1 MPKDRILV
9 VDDEDLIRWSLR
21 QKLGGWG
28 YQTLEAGTGGEAIE
42 LVERESPDLVLLD
55 IRLPDTNGL
64 LVLKTI
70 KERDPQLVVIMMTAY
85 GVLEDA
91 VTALRHGAYDFV
103 AKPLNFDELSVTIA
117 NALEAVKLRQEV
129 HRFRERDRKHFDFR
143 NIVGHSKAV
152 ADALEIVK
160 KVASSPA
167 STILLQGESGTGKDL
182 IAKAIH
188 YHSSRAEKPFLAINC
203 AALPENLVESELFGY
218 EKGAFT
224 DARQQ
229 KKGMMELADGGTLLL
244 DEIGEMPLSLQ
255 PKLLRV
261 LEEQSFKR
269 VGGVSDVSVDVRVIA
284 SSNRDLKTMLDEGK
298 FRQDLFYRLNVITIT
313 LPPLRDRGEDA
324 RLLARHFVQHYNQKF
339 RKNIEGL
346 TADAEKL
353 VLEYHWPGNV
363 RELKNVI
370 ERAMI
375 LEDGPT
381 IGVDALPLEIAVQ
394 IPSRSASNIPGLVI
408 PEGGTSLEKVE
419 EELVRQSLILARGNQ
434 TRAAKLLDIS
444 RDALRYK
451 MKKFHL
457 HEEVQNEA

>member
-1 MPKDRILV
+1 MPRDKVLI

-21 QKLGGWG
+21 QKLSQWG
-28 YQTLEAGTGGEAIE
+28 YQTFEAGTVKEAIE
-42 LVERESPDLVLLD
+42 AFERENPDLVLLD
-55 IRLPDTNGL
+55 VRLPDGNGL
-64 LVLKTI
+64 SVLKTI
-70 KERDPQLVVIMMTAY
+70 KEKEPRVVVVMMTAY

-91 VTALRHGAYDFV
+91 VTALRQGAYDFV
-103 AKPLNFDELSVTIA
+103 PKPLNFEELAATIA

-129 HRFRERDRKHFDFR
+129 YRFRERDKKHFDFR
-143 NIVGHSKAV
+143 NIIGGSKAI

-160 KVASSPA
+160 KVAASPA
-167 STILLQGESGTGKDL
+167 TTILLQGESGTGKDL
-182 IAKAIH
+182 LAKAIH
-188 YHSSRAEKPFLAINC
+188 YHSARAEKPFLAINS

-244 DEIGEMPLSLQ
+244 DEIGEMPLGLQ

-261 LEEQSFKR
+261 LEEQGFKR
-269 VGGVSDVSVDVRVIA
+269 VGGVQDVSVDVRVIA
-284 SSNRDLKTMLDEGK
+284 SSNRDLRTMVEEGK

-313 LPPLRDRGEDA
+313 LPPLRERGEDS
-324 RLLARHFVQHYNQKF
+324 RLLARHFIQHYNQKF
-339 RKNIEGL
+339 RKNIEGF
-346 TADAEKL
+346 TPEAEKL
-353 VLEYHWPGNV
+353 ILDYHWPGNV
-363 RELKNVI
+363 RELRNVI

-375 LEDGPT
+375 LEEGPI
-381 IGVDALPLEIAVQ
+381 IGVDGLPLETTLH
-394 IPSRSASNIPGLVI
+394 IPARSASNIAGLTI

-419 EELVRQSLILARGNQ
+419 EELVRQSLLMARGNQ

-457 HEEVQNEA
+457 QEEVPHEA